1 MQQKPKKALRGLFT
15 RTEPALA
22 SMTAEEA
29 ASRPEPEASVVPKP
43 LSEAMPSEVMAS
55 NAIASSQADAP
66 QAATIESPKEPEF
79 ALEVAPT
86 ALIQHT
92 VLTESGCDVTS
103 PETQQTLARELS
115 AAESLGQ
122 VVRGFTDSV
131 VERSN
136 WEEYDYLDCIRRID
150 QAQTEAFLLKGKLL
164 EEVKRRFFLDNK
176 QGWKNFCDNRLDM
189 NYTTANQYI
198 RVAEEFDALA
208 RQRPEFGFEHFKALL
223 PLPPEKRAEILEG
236 HKTLTV
242 KAIRKLVQEKL
253 TPEILGASAQ
263 NSDAKV
269 LVRTLEQLKE
279 QIVSG
284 NFARLPQL
292 QKWQLAAACQNLSEE
307 LSALS
312 SQLNA
317 RSLESKERPG
327 ASVGPLSP
335 RTAETSF

>member
-15 RTEPALA
+15 RTEPSLA
-22 SMTAEEA
+22 AMAVEEPLTTEA
-29 ASRPEPEASVVPKP
+29 APVSPSLPIEVSNDESATLLEATKAVDAIPEVKSPQ
-43 LSEAMPSEVMAS
+43 PSHLAVL
-55 NAIASSQADAP
+55 AD
-66 QAATIESPKEPEF
+66 
-79 ALEVAPT
+79 
-86 ALIQHT
+86 
-92 VLTESGCDVTS
+92 SGCDVTS
-103 PETQQTLARELS
+103 PEARQTERELS
-115 AAESLGQ
+115 AAGALGA
-122 VVRGFTDSV
+122 VVRGFTATV
-131 VERSN
+131 VERNS

-223 PLPPEKRAEILEG
+223 PLPPEQRSEILEG

-253 TPEILGASAQ
+253 TPELLGASAHPG
-263 NSDAKV
+263 DAKI

-284 NFARLPQL
+284 NFALLPQL
-292 QKWQLAAACQNLSEE
+292 QRWQLAAACQNLSEE
-307 LSALS
+307 LGVLS

-317 RSLESKERPG
+317 RSLEAKERPG
-327 ASVGPLSP
+327 ASVGAVAHRISD
-335 RTAETSF
+335 TSF